1 MTFSPARRVRCNSC
15 YDQSEL
21 IVYLAPRKKRG
32 CVLVITSSSLGPTDA
47 RLVYAGRYDQRIYVT
62 ACEEKFSSVNFHL
75 SYSNI
80 KSIVLYAEVQHKK
93 LDFRYV
99 LYSVDTLDC
108 I

>member
-1 MTFSPARRVRCNSC
+1 MPDWYIQADIIKE
-15 YDQSEL
+15 Y
-21 IVYLAPRKKRG
+21 IVL
-32 CVLVITSSSLGPTDA
+32 
-47 RLVYAGRYDQRIYVT
+47 Q
-62 ACEEKFSSVNFHL
+62 CEEKFSSVNFYL

>member
-1 MTFSPARRVRCNSC
+1 MPDWYMQADIIKEYMV
-15 YDQSEL
+15 L
-21 IVYLAPRKKRG
+21 HVKK
-32 CVLVITSSSLGPTDA
+32 
-47 RLVYAGRYDQRIYVT
+47 
-62 ACEEKFSSVNFHL
+62 NFYL

-80 KSIVLYAEVQHKK
+80 KSIVLYAEVQLFV